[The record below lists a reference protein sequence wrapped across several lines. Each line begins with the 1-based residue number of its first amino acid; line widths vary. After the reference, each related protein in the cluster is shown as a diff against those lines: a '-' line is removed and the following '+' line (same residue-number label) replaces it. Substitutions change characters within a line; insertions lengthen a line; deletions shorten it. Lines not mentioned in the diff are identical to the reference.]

1 MLARLRL
8 AWREIPWL
16 YCVGAALFLFSWLAD
31 RHFEQ
36 EFARQR
42 DQLQRLQH
50 QISSNRNIAQVWY
63 SHMHLL
69 GAQESK
75 GSQDKAIAFGS
86 LWYMEFTV
94 NALRAAVAW
103 GDEDAAEQKKLA
115 ESWEADVESA
125 KAAFQDGQYA
135 KTILKGSHMRSTE
148 LQWTDRLASGQGQR
162 FREIEAQKD
171 LRDWI
176 VRTLY
181 VVAAGLIAFAFVR
194 DRRRGKF
201 HDRGSLILPE

>member
-1 MLARLRL
+1 MKHF
-8 AWREIPWL
+8 AWRGIPWL
-16 YCVGAALFLFSWLAD
+16 YCVGAALFLFSWLVEK
-31 RHFEQ
+31 HFEQ

-42 DQLQRLQH
+42 DHLQRLEH
-50 QISSNRNIAQVWY
+50 QISSNRNVAQVWY

-75 GSQDKAIAFGS
+75 GSQDKAIAFAS

-94 NALRAAVAW
+94 NALQAALAW
-103 GDEDAAEQKKLA
+103 GDESAAEQKKLV
-115 ESWEADVESA
+115 EGWQADLESA
-125 KAAFQDGQYA
+125 RGAFRDGQYA
-135 KTILKGSHMRSTE
+135 KTITRASHVRSTE
-148 LQWTDRLASGQGQR
+148 LQWANRFASGYTRQ

-176 VRTLY
+176 VRILY
-181 VVAAGLIAFAFVR
+181 VVAAGLIGFAFVR
-194 DRRRGKF
+194 DRLRAKF